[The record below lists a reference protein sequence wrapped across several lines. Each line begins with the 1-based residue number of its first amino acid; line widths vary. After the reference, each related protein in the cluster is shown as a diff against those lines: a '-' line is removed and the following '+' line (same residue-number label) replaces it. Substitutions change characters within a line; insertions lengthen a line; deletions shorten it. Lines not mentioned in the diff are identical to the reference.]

1 MPEIHIERPAPAPV
15 PEEPV
20 NAIRQELPFDVQELK
35 PVASDEV
42 QADPDISKEQDTVTE
57 SHTEKATRNRKPRS
71 SQEEIANGIENI
83 QQEIAREPVKKE
95 YVFPRSEERRVGK
108 ECRSRWSPYH

>member
-1 MPEIHIERPAPAPV
+1 MPEIHRTSSCAFPV

-35 PVASDEV
+35 HVTSDEV

-57 SHTEKATRNRKPRS
+57 SHTEKVFFTVTESRV
-71 SQEEIANGIENI
+71 SQEDSKWYRKYSAGNR
-83 QQEIAREPVKKE
+83 QRTCKKRIC
-95 YVFPRSEERRVGK
+95 FSVG
-108 ECRSRWSPYH
+108 

>member
-35 PVASDEV
+35 PVTSDEV
-42 QADPDISKEQDTVTE
+42 QADPDISKEQILLQNLIRKKPPVTE
-57 SHTEKATRNRKPRS
+57 SRVPRRKR
-71 SQEEIANGIENI
+71 
-83 QQEIAREPVKKE
+83 
-95 YVFPRSEERRVGK
+95 
-108 ECRSRWSPYH
+108 

>member
-1 MPEIHIERPAPAPV
+1 MPEIHIERPAPV

-35 PVASDEV
+35 PVTSDEV

-57 SHTEKATRNRKPRS
+57 SHTEKAPVNRKPAFLAGRDS
-71 SQEEIANGIENI
+71 KWYRKYSAGNRQ
-83 QQEIAREPVKKE
+83 RTCKKRIC
-95 YVFPRSEERRVGK
+95 FSVG
-108 ECRSRWSPYH
+108 